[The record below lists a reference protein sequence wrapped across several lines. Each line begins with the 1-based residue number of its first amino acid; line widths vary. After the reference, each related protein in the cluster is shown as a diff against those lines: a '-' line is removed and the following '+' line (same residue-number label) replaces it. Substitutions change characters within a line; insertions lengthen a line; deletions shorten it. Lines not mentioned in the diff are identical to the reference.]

1 MLKDCN
7 SLLITCLEID
17 RFQDLYA
24 NFDIVSS
31 MKISKN
37 LKESVLTTSA
47 KNRFSIFKIFHTLN
61 LKVVSEH

>member
-17 RFQDLYA
+17 RFQDPYA
-24 NFDIVSS
+24 NSDIVSS

-37 LKESVLTTSA
+37 LRESVTTSA
-47 KNRFSIFKIFHTLN
+47 RNRFSTY
-61 LKVVSEH
+61 